1 MKAKMVSINTEAV
14 KRALEASGK
23 TARNAS
29 LSMGRSESYL
39 FAAMKNGKITQAMLP
54 VLAAALDVPQKRLL
68 REEPAKP
75 QEAPK
80 ELPEEVPAGYWTS
93 IDVKPEV
100 LHMTLMFGTEQVY
113 SVYSKIKGNTELDL
127 MQAIS
132 YAAHMMY
139 KLAEQEVL
147 KKQE

>member
-1 MKAKMVSINTEAV
+1 MKAKMVSINAEAV

-23 TARNAS
+23 TARDAS
-29 LSMGRSESYL
+29 RSIGRSESYL

-68 REEPAKP
+68 REEP

-80 ELPEEVPAGYWTS
+80 EVPKEAPAGYWTS
-93 IDVKPEV
+93 IDVKPEA
-100 LHMTLMFGTEQVY
+100 LHMTLMFGMEQVY
-113 SVYSKIKGNTELDL
+113 SVYSKIKGNTDLDL

>member
-1 MKAKMVSINTEAV
+1 MKAKMVSINAEAV

-75 QEAPK
+75 QEAP
-80 ELPEEVPAGYWTS
+80 EEVPKDSPAG
-93 IDVKPEV
+93 
-100 LHMTLMFGTEQVY
+100 
-113 SVYSKIKGNTELDL
+113 
-127 MQAIS
+127 
-132 YAAHMMY
+132 
-139 KLAEQEVL
+139 
-147 KKQE
+147 